1 MIRLTKILKQ
11 VHGIEKEIWDYV
23 CSILVNNSM
32 CVIQNKE
39 MLIQTVNNKILN
51 SFKDILNDFQIN
63 VSIDTKK
70 NHIYSQLK
78 LDRNNI
84 CEEFLLSYMLNIKN
98 TIIQM
103 ICCIPYKIGLSK
115 DILIPVNTKLLSRK
129 GDTILQGIDV
139 FYTSIATVKEC
150 LLQFNKF
157 IKLDTFDLV
166 IEPSAGS
173 GNFLLN
179 IDHSN
184 IIGLDIQPAHN
195 SIIKQ
200 DYLLYQPD
208 KLYKN
213 ILIIGNPPFGRI
225 CSLAIKFFNH
235 SAVFGN
241 VIAFIIPRS
250 FRKVSIQNKLD
261 LNFKLISDIDIPTTS
276 NTFCPSINI
285 KCCFQI
291 WIRSSDPR
299 IKKELKLKHPHWD
312 FLNYIKKNF
321 IIADFAIR
329 AYGGEC
335 GFICESNLDKL
346 NPKGWHFI
354 KSNID
359 IDELK
364 KNFNLLNY
372 EHSKNT
378 ARQNSLGKAELI
390 ELYTEYIYNL

>member
-1 MIRLTKILKQ
+1 MIRLTKILKK

-23 CSILVNNSM
+23 CGILVNNSM
-32 CVIQNKE
+32 CIVQNKE
-39 MLIQTVNNKILN
+39 ILIQTVNNKILD

-63 VSIDTKK
+63 ILNDTKQS
-70 NHIYSQLK
+70 HICSQLE

-103 ICCIPYKIGLSK
+103 IYCTPYKLELSK
-115 DILIPVNTKLLSRK
+115 DKFKPVNTKLLSQK
-129 GDTILQGIDV
+129 TIKTSQGIDV
-139 FYTSIATVKEC
+139 FYTSIPTVKDC
-150 LLQFNKF
+150 IIQFNKY

-179 IDHSN
+179 IDHPN
-184 IIGLDIQPAHN
+184 IIGLDIDPTHN

-208 KLYKN
+208 IKYNN

-235 SAVFGN
+235 SAKFGN

-261 LNFKLISDIDIPTTS
+261 LNFELISDIDIPTIS

-291 WIRSSDPR
+291 WVRGSPR
-299 IKKELKLKHPHWD
+299 IKKELKLKHQHWD

-359 IDELK
+359 IEELK

-378 ARQNSLGKAELI
+378 VRQNSLGKAELI
-390 ELYTEYIYNL
+390 ELYTEYIDNL